1 MIIPLALHNLVRD
14 REIKMIFLQIL
25 IEIQRLDWFCLSL
38 FSMVG
43 SDAEVK

>member
-1 MIIPLALHNLVRD
+1 MIIPLALQNLVRD
-14 REIKMIFLQIL
+14 KEIKVIFLQIL
-25 IEIQRLDWFCLSL
+25 IEIQQLDWFHLNL